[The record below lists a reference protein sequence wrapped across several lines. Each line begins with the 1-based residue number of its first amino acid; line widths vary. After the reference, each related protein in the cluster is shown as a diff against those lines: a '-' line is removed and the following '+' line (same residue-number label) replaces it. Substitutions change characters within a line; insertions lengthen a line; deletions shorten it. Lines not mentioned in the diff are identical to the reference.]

1 MADWVKPLPV
11 EAVEGAEGHPED
23 HNKIVDALREV
34 RENVDVAEGKA
45 TWGGVTGKPSTY
57 TPATHSHAYAD
68 ITGKP
73 AKFPA
78 ADHKHAAGD
87 IDSGTLDAAR
97 IPTLA
102 QSKITGLAAKIT
114 ELEGRLDA
122 LEAPEAG

>member
-1 MADWVKPLPV
+1 MAEWNTALPA

-23 HNKIVDALREV
+23 HNKIVDAIKEIRPA
-34 RENVDVAEGKA
+34 VDAAEGKA
-45 TWGGVTGKPSTY
+45 TWGGV
-57 TPATHSHAYAD
+57 
-68 ITGKP
+68 TGKP

-102 QSKITGLAAKIT
+102 QSKITGLAAKIA

>member
-1 MADWVKPLPV
+1 MADWTKPIPGP
-11 EAVEGAEGHPED
+11 AVEGEDGHPED
-23 HNKIVDALREV
+23 HNAIYEVLRELQAAVDA
-34 RENVDVAEGKA
+34 AEGKA
-45 TWGGVTGKPSTY
+45 AWGGV
-57 TPATHSHAYAD
+57 
-68 ITGKP
+68 TGKP

-114 ELEGRLDA
+114 EIEGRIAA
-122 LEAPEAG
+122 LETPEG